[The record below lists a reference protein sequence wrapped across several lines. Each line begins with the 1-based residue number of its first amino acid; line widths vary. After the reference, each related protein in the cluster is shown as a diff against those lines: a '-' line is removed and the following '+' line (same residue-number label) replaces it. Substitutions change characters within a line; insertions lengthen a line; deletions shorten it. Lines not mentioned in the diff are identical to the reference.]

1 MKKNLFYAAF
11 ALAMMASCTNE
22 DNLGVEPV
30 VPTPETE
37 DQVAI
42 NLGVNTPNIVASRG
56 TGTVGGV
63 QNETR
68 DITGWDN
75 QELKI
80 VMVDAD
86 GNYAQEKISETATQ
100 YIFKDLTFNA
110 PYKDATDS
118 NIRIYKSA
126 GLFQH
131 KYYPVTGKF
140 DFYGYHIDGITGYT
154 ETIAP
159 KTASEAAIAKVTG
172 INING
177 SQDILAAQTEKIPT
191 QAPTAT
197 EQPYYNVAQNN
208 TSIDWADM
216 AKNQFS
222 ARTARNGFTPILNFK
237 HQLARLK
244 FYVRAGSDDTASK
257 EWKNTAGE
265 GEPESY
271 NWVDKAE
278 DPSVTVGQSGYGMTN
293 GAVYVTNISALH
305 MTKTIDINLAGANG
319 PITTPNASTTYGA
332 FDLMSSPAE
341 GATSKDLVT
350 LVPVA
355 AEYPWKSTNKPQ
367 DYQGTAI
374 GEAMMFFPDT
384 NIDTE
389 GQAEKATDTEIILS
403 IDLAQYLVDTEV
415 ENPDRTTGT
424 KTYILKEQPD
434 NLISLPASK
443 IVGSTTQTSDLKFK
457 AGESYNVYITIY
469 GMERIEVSAQ
479 LTDWVD
485 GGDVDLDIE
494 DDKYPADDDGTQ
506 TPPAANKTTVTFNVI
521 NLPQDVTATIELANG
536 TSITYPTQTT
546 VEVDQNSSNAYT
558 ITATGFEKFNGE
570 IATTETTGATHDEQ
584 ATLEAIPTT
593 YNVTFTVKSGD
604 TLISDAEITVTSP
617 ENITVTNNN
626 DGTYTATV
634 PAETTSITYSVVKT
648 DYTME
653 GEGTATISKDNASVA
668 VNMTATANP

>member
-30 VPTPETE
+30 VPTPDTE

-86 GNYAQEKISETATQ
+86 GDYAKEKISETATQ

-118 NIRIYKSA
+118 NIRIYKSE

-154 ETIAP
+154 ETILP
-159 KTASEAAIAKVTG
+159 KTDSEAAIAKVTG

-191 QAPTAT
+191 QAPTGT
-197 EQPYYNVAQNN
+197 EQPYYNVAQDNQN
-208 TSIDWADM
+208 IDWADM

-222 ARTARNGFTPILNFK
+222 ARTARNGFTPILNFE

-244 FYVRAGSDDTASK
+244 FYVRAGSNDTASK
-257 EWKNTAGE
+257 EWKNTAAE
-265 GEPESY
+265 GESESY

-278 DPSVTVGQSGYGMTN
+278 DTSVTEGQSGYGMTN

-305 MTKTIDINLAGANG
+305 MTKTIDINLAGENG

-355 AEYPWKSTNKPQ
+355 AEYPWKSTNKPV

-443 IVGSTTQTSDLKFK
+443 IVGSTTQTSNLKFK

-494 DDKYPADDDGTQ
+494 DDKYPADEEET
-506 TPPAANKTTVTFNVI
+506 TTVTTK
-521 NLPQDVTATIELANG
+521 DVTVKVTGLPEGQTASVTVTPAEGSALPANANG
-536 TSITYPTQTT
+536 SYTLNYGTT
-546 VEVDQNSSNAYT
+546 YT
-558 ITATGFEKFNGE
+558 ITATYEGYTATPVTLTAGE
-570 IATTETTGATHDEQ
+570 STAAEIEVAMTQNVQTPETKTLAISIQWPENTTDVENVLPVVKKQGEDTTVEPTKGKYS
-584 ATLEAIPTT
+584 LEIGQT
-593 YNVTFTVKSGD
+593 YT
-604 TLISDAEITVTSP
+604 ITVTHTGYTQQDYQTVTVSS
-617 ENITVTNNN
+617 ETDDITVT
-626 DGTYTATV
+626 
-634 PAETTSITYSVVKT
+634 
-648 DYTME
+648 M
-653 GEGTATISKDNASVA
+653 VA
-668 VNMTATANP
+668 QG